1 MKIQNGEIVIAS
13 KRSVQNLPKANLVT
27 AGNELTPAAREIF
40 LEWFEKYQDKPGLL
54 TPVGLANFTKN
65 CTEDQCSPNDK
76 RILAVFEQYDID
88 KDGGLN

>member
-40 LEWFEKYQDKPGLL
+40 L
-54 TPVGLANFTKN
+54 
-65 CTEDQCSPNDK
+65 
-76 RILAVFEQYDID
+76 
-88 KDGGLN
+88 